1 MVKEMLDTGIIRT
14 SNSSFASPMILVKK
28 KDSTWRLYVDY
39 RALNK
44 LTIKDKYPISMIEEL
59 LEELVGATIF
69 SKIDLKS
76 GYHQIRMVVGEE
88 FKLHFGLIVAIMN
101 FWLCPLV

>member
-1 MVKEMLDTGIIRT
+1 
-14 SNSSFASPMILVKK
+14 
-28 KDSTWRLYVDY
+28 VDY

-44 LTIKDKYPISMIEEL
+44 LTIKDKYPIPMIEEL
-59 LEELVGATIF
+59 LKELVGATIF

-88 FKLHFGLIVAIMN
+88 FKLHFGLMVAIMN
-101 FWLCPLV
+101 FWLCPLI